1 MLQRWEIENIFASYY
16 SRIISII
23 SFFQSLIINYQIN
36 CQILYLHSEKFTSL
50 SSILFSTR
58 VQQFIVALKR
68 IFPFTNIK
76 IFSNKFL
83 FFFFNPTP
91 LLFHKNNEA

>member
-68 IFPFTNIK
+68 IFPFIK
-76 IFSNKFL
+76 
-83 FFFFNPTP
+83 
-91 LLFHKNNEA
+91 